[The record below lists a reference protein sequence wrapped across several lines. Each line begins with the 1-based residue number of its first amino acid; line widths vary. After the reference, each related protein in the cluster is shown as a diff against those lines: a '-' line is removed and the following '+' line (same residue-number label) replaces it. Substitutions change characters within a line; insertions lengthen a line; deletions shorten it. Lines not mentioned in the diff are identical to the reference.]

1 MIDSNLMKSEFLV
14 VFLAD
19 GVSAIPSN
27 TVASAGWFIGML
39 LAIAF
44 LILVLILVCL
54 IKRNRGGKYAVHERE
69 AAHGRHD
76 YPEEPGFNEYSQP

>member
-19 GVSAIPSN
+19 VLIKPSD
-27 TVASAGWFIGML
+27 TVATAGWFIGML